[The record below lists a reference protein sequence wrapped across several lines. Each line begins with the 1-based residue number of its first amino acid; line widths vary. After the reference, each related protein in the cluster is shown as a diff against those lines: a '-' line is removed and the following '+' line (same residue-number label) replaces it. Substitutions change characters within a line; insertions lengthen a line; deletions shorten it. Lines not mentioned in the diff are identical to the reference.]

1 MHMMTCQVL
10 VLGQNT
16 RGVTVPTNNHI
27 LFDDTQIILGPL
39 KLGATY
45 LDIVLV

>member
-16 RGVTVPTNNHI
+16 RGVTGSLAGTVM
-27 LFDDTQIILGPL
+27 LGGRRVALEESQPQGEL
-39 KLGATY
+39 EQQT
-45 LDIVLV
+45 